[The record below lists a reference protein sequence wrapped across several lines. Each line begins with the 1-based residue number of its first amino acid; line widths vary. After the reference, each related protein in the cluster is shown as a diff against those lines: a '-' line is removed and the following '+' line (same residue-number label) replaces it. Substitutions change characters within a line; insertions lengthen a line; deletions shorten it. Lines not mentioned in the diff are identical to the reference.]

1 MFCIFSSCC
10 PSWGLMSADLM
21 RKALLLCPLV
31 GVHTDWVPLA
41 FSSKDTLPV
50 CAQPPAVPSPS
61 SRALQEAWLWVQSLA
76 CILAEF
82 PELIAAL
89 LTHCS
94 VCLALHHSLYYVCV
108 LQTVFLSLQRKLF
121 RDVWQG
127 FIAFLFSKGCSFVL
141 ADEVSYFHCHSV
153 LKHVVLSL
161 SVCPPSYY
169 CIFHDYFGILFSAV
183 YQVLCLTLLIC
194 D

>member
-1 MFCIFSSCC
+1 MFIQTGFHW
-10 PSWGLMSADLM
+10 PSQARTRCQCVLS
-21 RKALLLCPLV
+21 LLLSP
-31 GVHTDWVPLA
+31 A
-41 FSSKDTLPV
+41 LPAEL
-50 CAQPPAVPSPS
+50 CRRLDCGCSPSPAS
-61 SRALQEAWLWVQSLA
+61 LLNFLSLLLPRSLTALS
-76 CILAEF
+76 
-82 PELIAAL
+82 AL
-89 LTHCS
+89 PSTTLT
-94 VCLALHHSLYYVCV
+94 LYYVCV

-127 FIAFLFSKGCSFVL
+127 FIAFLSSKGCSFVL

-153 LKHVVLSL
+153 LKHAVLSL
-161 SVCPPSYY
+161 FVCPPSYY

>member
-1 MFCIFSSCC
+1 MFIQTGFHW
-10 PSWGLMSADLM
+10 PSQARTRCQCALS
-21 RKALLLCPLV
+21 LLLSP
-31 GVHTDWVPLA
+31 A
-41 FSSKDTLPV
+41 LPAEL
-50 CAQPPAVPSPS
+50 CRRLDCGCSPSP
-61 SRALQEAWLWVQSLA
+61 ASL
-76 CILAEF
+76 LNF
-82 PELIAAL
+82 LSL
-89 LTHCS
+89 LLPCFTHCS

-141 ADEVSYFHCHSV
+141 ADVVSYFHCHSV